1 VNQVPAGPALVAGLV
16 LFLLPG
22 LVLLAV
28 LRREDQDELRFDESL
43 FLLVGPSVAVSAWIG
58 LVLAEAGLFSLPRAA
73 AAVALLGGAVAL
85 GARRRLSWPWRRP
98 GRASG
103 WAPAALLLA
112 LSFAL
117 QARPTEYLF
126 GGRDPGTYVAAMALV
141 GRTGTIAYT
150 DRAVLAI
157 PAEGRPLFFRN
168 PEGRDFSWGRF
179 MGFPL
184 ERPETG
190 RVFPEFFH
198 LFPVFGAFLFQA
210 MGVKGALATPPV
222 FGILGTL
229 GAYLVFRRLFGD
241 ATARAGALLLAL
253 NEVQT
258 WFARYPVS
266 EPMSQFLLFL
276 GLLAFRLWEDRA
288 SPAFG
293 VLAGLAFGLGLLVR
307 IDGVLVILPLGL
319 YLLVRRAHRD
329 LPLRQAAALVVPFL
343 ILALHAAVH
352 AVFFARK
359 YLLSITERP
368 YWKQP
373 PAAWALAA
381 VLVAAVAGAVHVFG
395 PRLVRALEEHRE
407 RLRAAAMA
415 LVLVLAGYAYFL
427 RPSLSA
433 WAGGDGN
440 DPHRARTS
448 FSALDRDGDGRLGE
462 AEFAGR
468 GGTASFADLDRSGD
482 GVLTREEWRGDPPG
496 WLRSFRRLA
505 AHDAQA
511 FRRLGWFVT
520 PAGLWLGVLGLL
532 VLLRRLE
539 ARHLFPVLLLLT
551 FALFYFYKIRVYNDY
566 YFALRR
572 FVPVVL
578 PMLLG
583 LAAFFLV
590 RLAARG
596 AFPRVLAGALLLG
609 LVLSFA
615 RATWPLRH
623 YRDWRHAVAFVEDVA
638 RRFGPEDVVI
648 FEQAQSIHL
657 LSLPLWAVHGVNVLE
672 LGRFRPD
679 PDRLAQVVQAFRRRY
694 RHTYFVYT
702 YRSNTDLCG
711 LFLERVQTFSFGT
724 HEWER
729 AYGRPPRGPEFRAL
743 HFTLARVVPPADL
756 RVPALPEVDV
766 GGTDDLLVS
775 GFYDKEGG
783 GERTYRWTGPCS
795 TVYLPGARPG
805 TVLEVVASVGREHAG
820 IRPAEV
826 RASWHGRELGRF
838 VVDGEWRAHPLLL
851 PDPLPEGPRVLR
863 LDVAAFRPSHVVPGS
878 RDERDL
884 GVMVDRLRVVGPAR

>member
-1 VNQVPAGPALVAGLV
+1 VNLVPAGPALLAGLA
-16 LFLLPG
+16 LFALPG
-22 LVLLAV
+22 LLLLAL
-28 LRREDQDELRFDESL
+28 LRRPDADELRFDESL
-43 FLLVGPSVAVSAWIG
+43 FLLVASSVAASAWVG
-58 LVLAEAGLFSLPRAA
+58 LVLAEIGLFSLPRAA
-73 AAVALLGGAVAL
+73 AVLAAVCGAAALV
-85 GARRRLSWPWRRP
+85 ARRRLSWPFRRP
-98 GRASG
+98 RGAAD
-103 WAPAALLLA
+103 WAPAALLLGLA
-112 LSFAL
+112 FSL

-141 GRTGTIAYT
+141 GRTGGIAYA
-150 DRAVLAI
+150 DPAVLSI
-157 PAEGRPLFFRN
+157 PPEDVGLFFRQ

-184 ERPETG
+184 ERPDTG
-190 RVFPEFFH
+190 RVVPEFFH
-198 LFPVFGAFLFQA
+198 LFPAFGAFLFQA
-210 MGVKGALATPPV
+210 MGVKGALAAPPV

-229 GAYLVFRRLFGD
+229 GAFLVFRRLFGGP
-241 ATARAGALLLAL
+241 AALMGALLLAV
-253 NEVQT
+253 NVVQT

-276 GLLAFRLWEDRA
+276 GLLAVRLWEFRGSA
-288 SPAFG
+288 VPGA
-293 VLAGLAFGLGLLVR
+293 LAGFSFGLGLLVR
-307 IDGVLVILPLGL
+307 IDGVLVLPALGL

-329 LPLRQAAALVVPFL
+329 LSLRQAAAFAVPLVL
-343 ILALHAAVH
+343 LGAHAAFH
-352 AVFFARK
+352 AAFFARK

-381 VLVAAVAGAVHVFG
+381 ALVAAGAWALHVFG

-415 LVLVLAGYAYFL
+415 LVLVLAGYAYFV
-427 RPSLSA
+427 RPALSA

-440 DPHRARTS
+440 DPLRARTN
-448 FSALDRDGDGRLGE
+448 FAALDADGSGRLTE
-462 AEFAGR
+462 EEFARR
-468 GGTASFADLDRSGD
+468 GGAESFAGMDRSGD
-482 GVLTREEWRGDPPG
+482 GLLSREEWRGDPPAL
-496 WLRSFRRLA
+496 LRSFRRLA

-511 FRRLGWFVT
+511 FFRLGWFVT
-520 PAGLWLGVLGLL
+520 PLGLWLGVLGLL
-532 VLLRRLE
+532 VLLRRFE
-539 ARHLFPVLLLLT
+539 ARHLLPVLLLAAS
-551 FALFYFYKIRVYNDY
+551 ALFYFYKIRVYNDY

-578 PMLLG
+578 PLLLG
-583 LAAFFLV
+583 LAAFFLA

-596 AFPRVLAGALLLG
+596 GVPRLLAGALFAGLLLSFGHATRPLLG
-609 LVLSFA
+609 
-615 RATWPLRH
+615 H
-623 YRDWRHAVAFVEDVA
+623 RDWRHAVAFVEDVA
-638 RRFGPEDVVI
+638 RRFGPEDVVV

-679 PDRLAQVVQAFRRRY
+679 PDRLAHLVEAFRRRY

-729 AYGRPPRGPEFRAL
+729 AYSRAPRGPEFRAL
-743 HFTLARVVPPADL
+743 HFTLARVVPPAEL
-756 RVPALPEVDV
+756 RVPPLPEVDV

-783 GERTYRWTGPCS
+783 GDLTYRWTGPCS

-805 TVLEVVASVGREHAG
+805 ASIEVVASVGREHAG
-820 IRPAEV
+820 IRPADV
-826 RASWHGRELGRF
+826 RASWNGRELGRF
-838 VVDGEWRAHPLLL
+838 VVDGDWRAHVLGL
-851 PDPLPEGPRVLR
+851 PDPLPAGPRVLR
-863 LDVAAFRPSHVVPGS
+863 LDVAAFRPSRVVPGS

-884 GVMVDRLRVVGPAR
+884 GIMVDRLRVGAPPP